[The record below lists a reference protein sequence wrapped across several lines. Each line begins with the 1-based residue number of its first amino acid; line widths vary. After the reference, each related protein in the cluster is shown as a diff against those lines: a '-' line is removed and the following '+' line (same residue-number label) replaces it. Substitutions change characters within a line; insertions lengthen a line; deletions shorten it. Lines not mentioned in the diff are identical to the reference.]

1 MIKKLN
7 NSDVG
12 VSNKIYAIFQV
23 SYKLEARLL
32 NASDF
37 PPLKRTSQEIS
48 NSSNDFFAYYLE
60 DNIAGV
66 IEIAK
71 NSIKS
76 IHIQSLVVYPRYFRK
91 GIGKQL
97 VKFVLDNYKSKL
109 FTVETGEDNDPAI
122 NLYKSFNFKE
132 EKHWDTDHGVRKVG
146 FKLLIDSGSY

>member
-12 VSNKIYAIFQV
+12 VSKKIYAIFQA
-23 SYKLEARLL
+23 SYKVEARLL
-32 NASDF
+32 NATDF
-37 PPLKRTSQEIS
+37 PPLKRTYKEIS

-91 GIGKQL
+91 GVGKQL
-97 VKFVLDNYKSKL
+97 LKFLLDNYKSQI
-109 FTVETGEDNDPAI
+109 FTVETGEDNYPAI

-132 EKHWDTDHGVRKVG
+132 QKYWDTTHGVRKVG
-146 FKLLIDSGSY
+146 FKL